1 MNELHAPLTFAL
13 VALLVAMT
21 PGPNMVYLASRAV
34 SHGRRAGVVS
44 LLGVALAFMV
54 HVAAASTGI
63 SAVVAA
69 NDGALTALRWAGV
82 AYLCWLGL
90 RTLDSP
96 YTAACLTTGGRV
108 AAPSPPP
115 RYGAGRFF
123 LSGFLINALNPM
135 VVVFFVA
142 VLPQFITHLP
152 GQSVLAQSLA
162 LGLTYTAISV
172 AVNLLVTL
180 SAARTAGWITRHPQR
195 VQMLRQVSAAALLL
209 MALRLGWQP
218 LV

>member
-63 SAVVAA
+63 SAAVAA
-69 NDGALTALRWAGV
+69 NGGALTALRWAGV

-96 YTAACLTTGGRV
+96 YTTACLTTGEHTTTR
-108 AAPSPPP
+108 SP

-142 VLPQFITHLP
+142 VLPQFITPLP
-152 GQSVLAQSLA
+152 GRSVLAQSLA

-218 LV
+218 LA